1 VTDTAVGLV
10 AVDSTV
16 NDPVTFPLA
25 TVQVYPGVMMLL
37 PVLVREHVVSDG
49 ENPEPVTVI
58 V

>member
-1 VTDTAVGLV
+1 M
-10 AVDSTV
+10 AVDNTV
-16 NDPVTFPLA
+16 NDPVTCPA
-25 TVQVYPGVMMLL
+25 ETVQVYPGVMMLM